1 MIQTPDVPDAM
12 RLPPEP
18 PGLGPGA
25 RLAIVLAL
33 LASTVAVLLFFTLV
47 VSPSAGAAGGCGG
60 G

>member
-18 PGLGPGA
+18 PGRDRRA
-25 RLAIVLAL
+25 QLAFGLVLLAL
-33 LASTVAVLLFFTLV
+33 VATLLFFTLV

>member
-12 RLPPEP
+12 RLPPKP

-25 RLAIVLAL
+25 RLAIGLAL
-33 LASTVAVLLFFTLV
+33 LASTVALLLFFTLV